1 MKTHTNAQI
10 CWIYPLISGHLML
23 KYNLILI
30 YDEKCQV
37 VAPLTWFSTNV
48 EKESVLWSRRSD
60 AELEFLISSCFLYS
74 LTATTKPKNV
84 FIVRIHTSD
93 KFVLLSFLL
102 FFFFFFFL
110 HMALT
115 LIRLSFYLSNIKGQI
130 HSFSNLSRRA
140 ARCGK
145 KKNYNC
151 NMIIFAKRKC
161 PLRSGEE
168 KYLARA
174 SLQRYR
180 TLVWCRLSHILLI
193 CYRKNVTFWWIN
205 GPTLIFL
212 LL

>member
-1 MKTHTNAQI
+1 MQ
-10 CWIYPLISGHLML
+10 
-23 KYNLILI
+23 NLSSWSVLVSCIRSQRRQSPKMSSLW
-30 YDEKCQV
+30 E
-37 VAPLTWFSTNV
+37 STNIV
-48 EKESVLWSRRSD
+48 IRQV
-60 AELEFLISSCFLYS
+60 CPS
-74 LTATTKPKNV
+74 LFP
-84 FIVRIHTSD
+84 
-93 KFVLLSFLL
+93 SF